1 VESNPNGALGSSI
14 TKTNIKKMETLN
26 YDFFLF
32 CELARYKRKDLLE
45 EPYDVQ
51 FDTFVELYNEFVN
64 GRYNDV
70 NKSTY
75 DCICLFLNH
84 KKKESFIS
92 EVQSILNDD
101 ILSIVE
107 IEKIIHQY
115 KNNQ

>member
-14 TKTNIKKMETLN
+14 TKTSIKKMETLN

-51 FDTFVELYNEFVN
+51 FPEFVELYNEYVN
-64 GRYNDV
+64 SRYNDA

-75 DCICLFLNH
+75 DCICIFLNH
-84 KKKESFIS
+84 KKKQKFIS
-92 EVQSILNDD
+92 EVQEILNND
-101 ILSIVE
+101 ILYIVE
-107 IEKIIHQY
+107 IEKVIHQY